1 MPRWEAARES
11 DRESDR
17 AERRG
22 GERRRAAGAGRKA
35 KLVFTD
41 RLLVTLTH
49 LRHDLP
55 HAALAELYRVDRS
68 TVSAAVRE
76 VRGLL
81 AERGFAVPTGPRYA

>member
-1 MPRWEAARES
+1 M
-11 DRESDR
+11 
-17 AERRG
+17 
-22 GERRRAAGAGRKA
+22 
-35 KLVFTD
+35 
-41 RLLVTLTH
+41 LVTLTH